1 MENDKVSTRLASLTP
16 EERASLVMQLKR
28 KTQRA
33 EKAVDQTIPR
43 LENTAD
49 APLSFAQQRLW
60 FLHQLE
66 PGNTAYHL
74 PLYYRLDGPL
84 DVAAF
89 ERSLNEIVRRH
100 EVLRTIFR
108 ENNGAA
114 VQIVLPSLRVELP
127 LIDLSAL
134 SDGEAARRD

>member
-1 MENDKVSTRLASLTP
+1 MNDVSARLASLTP

-28 KTQRA
+28 KAQHT
-33 EKAVDQTIPR
+33 EKTPDQTIPR
-43 LENTAD
+43 RENATD

-84 DVAAF
+84 DIKAF

-100 EVLRTIFR
+100 EMLRTVFR
-108 ENNGAA
+108 EKNGTA
-114 VQIVLPSLRVELP
+114 VQIVLPSLH
-127 LIDLSAL
+127 IDRTSTRLNS
-134 SDGEAARRD
+134 SHTDISR